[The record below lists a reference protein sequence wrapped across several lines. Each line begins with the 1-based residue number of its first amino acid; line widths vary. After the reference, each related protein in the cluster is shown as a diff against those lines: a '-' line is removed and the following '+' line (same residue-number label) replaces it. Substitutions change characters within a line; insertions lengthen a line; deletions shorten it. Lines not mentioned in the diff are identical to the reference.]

1 MSESNN
7 ISTNNKRIAKNAM
20 LLYIRM
26 FIVMIISLYTSR
38 VVLRSLGVVDY
49 GIYNVVGGVV
59 SLFSALCSSLSF
71 SISRFMT
78 FELGRGEK
86 ERLRKV
92 FSMGINIQVFMA
104 LVIVLLVE
112 TVGLWFLLHKMVI
125 PDERIGAAIWVLQM
139 STLTFVLNII
149 SVPYNAAII
158 AHEKM
163 RAFAYISVFECVCKL
178 IVALCISLSPID
190 HLAFYSVALCVVAL
204 ILRLIYGIYCSKKFE
219 ECHYTLGLDRPL
231 LKEMSSFAGWNFLA
245 YVTGLTRDQGGNIII
260 NLFCG
265 PAVNAARGISI
276 QVYGVINNFVDN
288 FMTALKPQ
296 ITKQYAAQNNDYVKQ
311 LVFQGARLGYFIL
324 LILCVPILLNIDY
337 ILELWLVDV
346 PAHTSSFIM
355 LVILFVLS
363 ESLST
368 PISTAIQ
375 ATGSIKRYSI
385 RIGMLQILNFP
396 LYYILLYANCFPE
409 VVLIVSVVTS
419 QLCLIVRL
427 IEARKMLGMSIG
439 SFVKDVYIKVISI
452 SIIAFLIPY
461 GISLMYDI
469 GMHRLLITT
478 PISVVCSSFIIYMLG
493 CSKEEKS
500 FVRSKVVDIKKKIVK

>member
-26 FIVMIISLYTSR
+26 IIVMIISLYTSR

-104 LVIVLLVE
+104 ILIVLLVE
-112 TVGLWFLLHKMVI
+112 TVGLWFLLNKMVI
-125 PDERIGAAIWVLQM
+125 PDERMAAAIWVLQM
-139 STLTFVLNII
+139 STLTFALNIVSI
-149 SVPYNAAII
+149 PFNAAII

-190 HLAFYSVALCVVAL
+190 HLVFYSVALCVVAL

-245 YVTGLTRDQGGNIII
+245 YVTGLSRDQGGNIII

-276 QVYGVINNFVDN
+276 QVYSVINNFVGN

-296 ITKQYAAQNNDYVKQ
+296 ITKQYAAQNYDYVRQ
-311 LVFQGARLGYFIL
+311 LVFQGSRLSFFIL
-324 LILCVPILLNIDY
+324 LIICIPILINIDY

-346 PAHTSSFIM
+346 PAHTSSFVV
-355 LVILFVLS
+355 LVIMFVLS

-368 PISTAIQ
+368 PIDTALQST
-375 ATGSIKRYSI
+375 GKI
-385 RIGMLQILNFP
+385 RRLSTRVGLLQLTNFP
-396 LYYILLYANCFPE
+396 LFYILLYVNCIPE
-409 VVLIVSVVTS
+409 VVLIVSIATS
-419 QLCLIVRL
+419 QICLIVRL
-427 IEARKMLGMSIG
+427 IEARRMLGMTMG
-439 SFVKDVYIKVISI
+439 LFMKDVYINVAFVSI
-452 SIIAFLIPY
+452 LAFLIPY
-461 GISLMYDI
+461 GISLTLDC
-469 GMHRLLITT
+469 GMHRLLITS
-478 PISVVCSSFIIYMLG
+478 PVSVAYSCFIIYMLG

-500 FVRSKVVDIKKKIVK
+500 FVRSKVVEIKNKVIK

>member
-1 MSESNN
+1 MPDN
-7 ISTNNKRIAKNAM
+7 STNKRIAKNAI

-26 FIVMIISLYTSR
+26 IIVMIISLYTSR

-92 FSMGINIQVFMA
+92 FSMGINIQVLMA

-125 PDERIGAAIWVLQM
+125 PNERMGAAIWVLQM

-163 RAFAYISVFECVCKL
+163 GAFAYISVFECVCKL

-190 HLAFYSVALCVVAL
+190 HLVFYSVALCIVAL

-219 ECHYTLGLDRPL
+219 ECHYALRFDRPL

-311 LVFQGARLGYFIL
+311 LVFQGSRLSFFIL
-324 LILCVPILLNIDY
+324 LIICIPILINIDY

-375 ATGSIKRYSI
+375 ATGIIKHYSI
-385 RIGMLQILNFP
+385 RIGLLQLLNFP
-396 LYYILLYANCFPE
+396 LYYFLLYANSFPE
-409 VVLIVSVVTS
+409 VVLIVSIVTS

-427 IEARKMLGMSIG
+427 IEARRMLGMSARFFI
-439 SFVKDVYIKVISI
+439 KDVYIKVISI